1 MVRRTVLL
9 TAVLASLP
17 PSLTAQTSPEA
28 EIVLATTTSVRDAGL
43 LDHLLPEFEA
53 RTGHR
58 IKVIAVG
65 SGQAMEL
72 GRRGEA
78 DILIVHDSA
87 GGMRFMREGFGE
99 ERIALMRNR
108 FVLVGPADDP
118 AETGGA
124 DVLTALRRIAD
135 AEAVFVSRADRSG
148 THSREMLLWE
158 SAGRRPMPAWYRET
172 GQSMSATLQI
182 ASELQAYALCDIG
195 TFLGHKGRLDL
206 AVLVERDSF
215 LDNPYH
221 ILLPSRERFPWLNT
235 DGARRLAA
243 HLRDPATQAQISAFG
258 RSRYGQS
265 LFEGVPLDP

>member
-1 MVRRTVLL
+1 MGSRAAFLAV
-9 TAVLASLP
+9 VLASLP
-17 PSLTAQTSPEA
+17 PSLPAQVSTET

-43 LDHLLPEFEA
+43 LDYLLPEFEA
-53 RTGHR
+53 HTGHR
-58 IKVIAVG
+58 VKVIAVG

-87 GGMRFMREGFGE
+87 GEAGFMREGFGE

-118 AETGGA
+118 AGIRGA

-135 AEAVFVSRADRSG
+135 TGAVFVSRADRSG
-148 THSREMLLWE
+148 THAREERLWE
-158 SAGRRPMPAWYRET
+158 AAGRRPMRAWYRES

-182 ASELQAYALCDIG
+182 AAELQAYTLSDIG
-195 TFLGHKGRLDL
+195 TFLSHKGRPAL
-206 AVLVERDSF
+206 AVFVERDPL

-221 ILLPSRERFPWLNT
+221 ILLPSRERFPWLNAG
-235 DGARRLAA
+235 GARRLAA
-243 HLRDPATQAQISAFG
+243 YLRDPATQARISAFG
-258 RSRYGQS
+258 RDRYGQS